1 MAANGA
7 QPMAWHINRNGKTA
21 GPILLEKLGE
31 LVRSGKVEGKDLV
44 WQEGMPEW
52 IPAHTCVELA
62 ALFAPPPLVSVAPA
76 QPPIQPERINPPVV
90 PAYSVATP
98 PLENPLKK
106 TMGVAR
112 GFWVISLILVI
123 VFWAVVPPGPGGI
136 VNLDYL
142 AIKLQGQIGW
152 GMVLLVC
159 TAYILA
165 FHIIEVLLQIGG
177 TLKAGQLHERLSHD

>member
-1 MAANGA
+1 
-7 QPMAWHINRNGKTA
+7 MAWHINRNGKTA

-31 LVRSGKVEGKDLV
+31 LILTGKVEGKDLV

-52 IPAHTCVELA
+52 IPANTCPDLA
-62 ALFAPPPLVSVAPA
+62 ALFAPAPPVSVSKV
-76 QPPIQPERINPPVV
+76 QPPIAPERINPPVV
-90 PAYSVATP
+90 SAYSVATP

-112 GFWVISLILVI
+112 GFWVVSLILVI
-123 VFWAVVPPGPGGI
+123 VFWAVVPPGPNDY
-136 VNLDYL
+136 VNQHYL